1 MSYNYGMAKRK
12 YKITAKQEQELVKEY
27 QQSKDGPLRT
37 RCQAVRM
44 YGQGY
49 GVQEIRALTGCSR
62 TSLMEWCQLFLAQGV
77 AGLRDKRLGGNRA
90 KLSPMQLEVLKAR
103 LIQYT
108 PGQLF
113 GPQAATPDGQFW
125 TVEDLHR
132 AVQQW
137 YEVSYRG
144 RNSYTELF
152 ARCDF
157 SYQRPAKIYKS
168 RNQEKVAEF
177 EELVEKKSAG

>member
-1 MSYNYGMAKRK
+1 MSYNHGMAKRK
-12 YKITAKQEQELVKEY
+12 FKITEKQEQELVKEY
-27 QQSKDGPLRT
+27 LQSKNGPLRT

-44 YGQGY
+44 YGKGY
-49 GVQEIRALTGCSR
+49 GVQEIQALTGCSR

-77 AGLRDKRLGGNRA
+77 AGLKDKRLGGNRA
-90 KLSPMQLEVLKAR
+90 KLRPVQLVALKAK

-113 GPQAATPDGQFW
+113 GSQAATPDGQFW

-132 AVQQW
+132 AVQKW
-137 YEVSYRG
+137 YGVNYRG

-152 ARCDF
+152 ARCGF
-157 SYQRPAKIYKS
+157 SYQRPAKVYKS